1 MEFSFDSKVHVRPG
15 VLVNCVEGE
24 AVLLNLDS
32 ESYFG
37 LDAVGTRMWN
47 LLAASPTIQTAYDS
61 LLAEFDVAPEQLQR
75 DLRALIETLVA
86 NGLVEL
92 RRG

>member
-1 MEFSFDSKVHVRPG
+1 MEFTFTSRVCVRPG

-24 AVLLNLDS
+24 AVLLNLDT

-37 LDAVGTRMWN
+37 LDEIGTRMWN
-47 LLAASPTIQTAYDS
+47 LLAASPSIQAAYDS
-61 LLAEFDVAPEQLQR
+61 LLREYEVAPEQLQR
-75 DLRALIETLVA
+75 DLRGLIDTLVE

-92 RRG
+92 RDG